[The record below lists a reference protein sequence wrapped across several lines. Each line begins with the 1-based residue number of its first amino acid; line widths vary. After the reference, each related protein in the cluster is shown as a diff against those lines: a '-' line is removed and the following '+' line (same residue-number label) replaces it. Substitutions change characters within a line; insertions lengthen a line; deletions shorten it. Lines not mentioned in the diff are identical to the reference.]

1 LYAILELKMHLD
13 RRMKRPLH
21 LLLVWLGLAGL
32 WCTPSAQAQFYNGSQ
47 MTFGKNRVQYSEF
60 QWFYYRFDRFET
72 YFYLNGRELATF
84 TAEYAQEQIPLLESR
99 LEVNL
104 RDQIQFIIYNSLSD
118 LKQSNIGLMS
128 EAQYNTGGITHI
140 IGRKVF
146 LYFSGDHRDFERQI
160 RYGIAR
166 VLIDEMLYGGS
177 ITSQVTS
184 NTLLVLP
191 DWYVNGLVSYFAESW
206 NTGIDSR
213 VRDGVLTGRYDK
225 FNRLSG
231 EEAIYAGH
239 SLWRYIEIEHGAR
252 SIPDI
257 VYMTKVSKNVESG
270 FLFVLGT
277 SFKNLV
283 NNWLDFYWR
292 NYDGFEARGF
302 PEEMQEVGKKPK
314 TERVYTQARL
324 SPDGRYLAYV
334 TNELGR
340 YILWVYDTESEKT
353 RKVAKGGWKLDE
365 KTDYSYPVLNWHPNG
380 KILAFM
386 TEAKGKIFLHY
397 YQPSNRRKDAL
408 PFYRFEKITDFSYS
422 HDGRL
427 FILSAVQK
435 GQSDLFVYNIA
446 SRTIDQLTDD
456 IYDDLNPRF
465 IRNSSRIIFSSNRP
479 GDTLRPGLPYF
490 PQDVQEYHDLFVY
503 DYTRRHNVLRRIT
516 RTPLADERMPRAL
529 DEGHFSY
536 LSDENGIFNR
546 YVGRFDSTISYIDTA
561 VHYRY
566 FTDAFPLTDY
576 DRNLL
581 DYSLSPLTGKKAAIV
596 YRNGYSR
603 LFLTSFLPAGE
614 SPRLKLNQTDFR
626 TSLDEE
632 WEGMQADSLPEAPPS
647 RRKVRF
653 QTVREGTMSGE
664 DTGRIDIRNYTFDR
678 QAFINLNLE
687 LPRTN
692 ENGESAV
699 PIRLAAALPKQ
710 RNYYVA
716 YGINELVSQLDFA
729 FLNSNYQAFTGGGQP
744 IFLNPGLNALLK
756 VGAADLLEDY
766 RITGGVRLSSNLRNN
781 EYLLSFSKLKSRL
794 DKEFVFHRQ
803 VVEEEGFNPIYS
815 LIRHQ
820 VHEFHYILKWPF
832 SPVAAVRGSAIL
844 RNDRAVYLALEEQ
857 SLREPNFMRNWAA
870 LKGEYIYDAT
880 RSPGLNLYY
889 GLRFKIFG
897 EYYRQIENN
906 QSDLVVLGMD
916 FRHYTPLH
924 RSLIWANRLAASTSF
939 GSNKLIYYL
948 GGVDNW
954 LFPKFNQ
961 ETPIDLSQNYAY
973 QTLGTNM
980 RGFHQNIRNGNSF
993 LLLNSEI
1000 RFPLFRYFANR
1011 PIRSD
1016 FFNHFQV
1023 LGFGDVGTA
1032 WTGWDPYS
1040 SENSLFT
1047 RVIRD
1052 GPITVTLEEQK
1063 DPLVGGFGF
1072 GLRSRLLGYFVRAD
1086 WAWGIEDRQV
1096 QSSVFY
1102 LSLSLDF

>member
-1 LYAILELKMHLD
+1 MHLD
-13 RRMKRPLH
+13 RLLKGPLRTI
-21 LLLVWLGLAGL
+21 LVWIGLAGL
-32 WCTPSAQAQFYNGSQ
+32 LLTSSLQAQFYNGSQ

-84 TAEYAQEQIPLLESR
+84 TAAYAREQIPLMESR

-128 EAQYNTGGITHI
+128 EEQYNTGGITHI
-140 IGRKVF
+140 IGQKVF
-146 LYFSGDHRDFERQI
+146 LYFNGDHRDFERQI
-160 RYGIAR
+160 RYGITR
-166 VLIDEMLYGGS
+166 ILIDEMLYGGS
-177 ITSQVTS
+177 ITSQMTS
-184 NTLLVLP
+184 NTLMVLP
-191 DWYVNGLVSYFAESW
+191 DWYLNGLVSYFAEGW
-206 NTGIDSR
+206 NTQIDSR
-213 VRDGVLTGRYDK
+213 VRDGVLSGRYDK
-225 FNRLSG
+225 FNRLTG
-231 EEAIYAGH
+231 EDAINAGH
-239 SLWRYIEIEHGAR
+239 SLWRYIEIEHGAE

-292 NYDGFEARGF
+292 NYDTFEAGGLG
-302 PEEMQEVGKKPK
+302 EEIQAIGKKPK
-314 TERVYTQARL
+314 TERIYTQARL
-324 SPDGRYLAYV
+324 SPDGRHLAYV

-340 YILWVYDTESEKT
+340 YLLWMYDLESGKA
-353 RKVAKGGWKLDE
+353 RKVFKGGWKLDE
-365 KTDYSYPVLNWHPNG
+365 KTDYTYPILSWHPNG
-380 KILAFM
+380 KMLAFM
-386 TEAKGKIFLHY
+386 TEAKGKVFLHY
-397 YQPSNRRKDAL
+397 YQPANKRKDVI

-422 HDGRL
+422 QDGKL
-427 FILSAVQK
+427 FVLSAVQK
-435 GQSDLFVYNIA
+435 GQSDIYIYNIA
-446 SRTIDQLTDD
+446 SRTIEQLTNDM
-456 IYDDLNPRF
+456 YDDLNPHF
-465 IRNSSRIIFSSNRP
+465 IRDGSQILFSSNRP
-479 GDTLRPGLPYF
+479 GDTLRPDLPFY
-490 PQDVQEYHDLFVY
+490 PDDVQDHHDLFVY
-503 DYTRRHNVLRRIT
+503 HYAKRLPVLRRIT
-516 RTPLADERMPRAL
+516 RTPMTDERQGR
-529 DEGHFSY
+529 ESGTGYFSY
-536 LSDENGIFNR
+536 LSDENGIYNH
-546 YVGRFDSTISYIDTA
+546 YVGRFDSTISYIDTT

-566 FTDAFPLTDY
+566 FTDAYPVTDL

-581 DYSLSPLTGKKAAIV
+581 DYSLSPRSGKRSLIT
-596 YRNGYSR
+596 YRDGYSR
-603 LFLTSFLPAGE
+603 LFLTNLNDPSE
-614 SPRLKLNQTDFR
+614 DPRLRLKQTDFR
-626 TSLDEE
+626 SSRDQA
-632 WEGMQADSLPEAPPS
+632 WKMMQEDSLPSAPPAQ
-647 RRKVRF
+647 RKVRF
-653 QTVREGTMSGE
+653 QTVREGETEQRDS
-664 DTGRIDIRNYTFDR
+664 GRIDIRNYTFDR

-687 LPRTN
+687 APPADPALEIP
-692 ENGESAV
+692 V
-699 PIRLAAALPKQ
+699 PERLAAALPKQ
-710 RNYYVA
+710 RNYYVE
-716 YGINELVSQLDFA
+716 YRINELVSQLDFA

-756 VGAADLLEDY
+756 VGATDLLEDY
-766 RITGGVRLSSNLRNN
+766 RITGGVRLSSSLRNN
-781 EYLLSFSKLKSRL
+781 EYLLTFSNLKSRL
-794 DKEFVFHRQ
+794 DKEMVFHRQ
-803 VVEEEGFNPIYS
+803 VVEEEAFSPIYS
-815 LIRHQ
+815 LVRHQ

-897 EYYRQIENN
+897 EYYRQLENS

-924 RSLIWANRLAASTSF
+924 RNIIWANRLAASTSF

-961 ETPIDLSQNYAY
+961 DIPVDLSQNYAY

-993 LLLNSEI
+993 LLLNSEV
-1000 RFPLFRYFANR
+1000 RFPVFRYFANR

-1023 LGFGDVGTA
+1023 LGFGDLGTA

-1047 RVIRD
+1047 RVVRD

-1072 GLRSRLLGYFVRAD
+1072 GLRTRLLGYFVRAD